1 MTHHYS
7 HVDEGE
13 KRVAATRVFDV
24 ITGGKGGIQGG
35 PPPRRMTRRSVR
47 TQKTPRA
54 RGLRSE
60 VPPGFEPGMVV
71 LLTTRGWY
79 RNKVLETLAKGFRA
93 ARQRLTGVAELND
106 EVIDEALRDVRL
118 SLLEGDVE
126 FRVVKRF
133 LERVKEQARGK
144 QVELRAKSAEYG
156 TKSITPEQAFIAIC
170 QDELVKMMG
179 PVETELKWAKKGPT
193 GIMMCGL
200 QGSGKTTTVG
210 KLARWLE
217 KTHKKKPMLVAAD
230 IYRPA
235 AVEQLKTLGRQLDM
249 PVYSA
254 EGKDPVTICREA
266 NNEAAAQGCD
276 VVIFDTAGRLAIDEP
291 LMQELDDINKA
302 VTPANIFLVLD
313 AMTGQDAVNVAE
325 TFNKRLDIDGVI
337 MTKLDGD
344 ARGGAALSVKEITGK
359 PIKFLG
365 IGEQLDKLEEFRP
378 EGLAS
383 RILGMGDIVGL
394 VKDFEQVVDAEKA
407 EEDALRMLKG
417 KFDMQDFL
425 EQIRLI
431 QKMGSL
437 KDLFE
442 KLPFFGGGLPEG
454 VNLDDR
460 ELVKIEAMISS
471 MTYEE
476 RLNPQVFVAT
486 SWEDY
491 STTAGRQAKR
501 RRADFHP
508 GRVKRI
514 SKGSGRTETEVKE
527 LLQKFAQMRQ
537 MMVQLGA
544 STGLMGKI
552 PGMKQ
557 FGQMKKL
564 ANMDINALMAAG
576 GGMPDMSAL
585 GAGGGMPNIPGMPG
599 MPGNVPGM
607 PKGFTPP
614 GTKGAAVGVQ
624 AARERQKSRDK
635 RKAEK
640 AARKKNRR

>member
-1 MTHHYS
+1 M
-7 HVDEGE
+7 
-13 KRVAATRVFDV
+13 
-24 ITGGKGGIQGG
+24 
-35 PPPRRMTRRSVR
+35 
-47 TQKTPRA
+47 
-54 RGLRSE
+54 
-60 VPPGFEPGMVV
+60 
-71 LLTTRGWY
+71 
-79 RNKVLETLAKGFRA
+79 LETLSKGFRA
-93 ARQRLTGVAELND
+93 ARQRLTGVAELTDDLID
-106 EVIDEALRDVRL
+106 EVLRDVRL

-133 LERVKEQARGK
+133 LDRVREAARGK
-144 QVELRAKSAEYG
+144 QIELRAKSQEYG
-156 TKSITPEQAFIAIC
+156 SKSITPEQAFVAIA

-179 PVETELKWAKKGPT
+179 PVDTDLKWAKKGAT
-193 GIMMCGL
+193 GFMVVGL

-210 KLARWLE
+210 KLARYLE
-217 KTHKKKPMLVAAD
+217 KTHGKKPMLVAAD
-230 IYRPA
+230 VYRPA
-235 AVEQLKTLGRQLDM
+235 AVEQLKTLGRQLSM
-249 PVYSA
+249 PVFSVD
-254 EGKDPVTICREA
+254 GSKDPVAICKEA
-266 NNEAAAQGCD
+266 NQAANQQGCD

-291 LMQELDDINKA
+291 LMQELDDIDKA

-325 TFNKRLDIDGVI
+325 TFNKRLNLDGVI

-365 IGEQLDKLEEFRP
+365 MGESLDKLEEFRP

-437 KDLFE
+437 KDLFA
-442 KLPFFGGGLPEG
+442 KLPFFSGGMPEG

-460 ELVKIEAMISS
+460 ELTKIEAMISS
-471 MTYEE
+471 MTIEE
-476 RLNPQVFVAT
+476 RVDPQVFVAT
-486 SWEDY
+486 TWEDFA
-491 STTAGRQAKR
+491 TTAGKQAKR

-508 GRVKRI
+508 SRVKRI
-514 SKGSGRTETEVKE
+514 AKGSGRTEVEVKE

-552 PGMKQ
+552 PGLKQ

-564 ANMDINALMAAG
+564 ANMDIGAPM
-576 GGMPDMSAL
+576 
-585 GAGGGMPNIPGMPG
+585 GAGGGLPEGLLGPGGMPNMPNMPG
-599 MPGNVPGM
+599 LPTGNLPGL
-607 PKGFTPP
+607 PKGYNPP
-614 GTKGAAVGVQ
+614 GTKGSVGQVR
-624 AARERQKSRDK
+624 ASDRQKSRDK

-640 AARKKNRR
+640 AARKKSRR

>member
-1 MTHHYS
+1 M
-7 HVDEGE
+7 
-13 KRVAATRVFDV
+13 
-24 ITGGKGGIQGG
+24 
-35 PPPRRMTRRSVR
+35 
-47 TQKTPRA
+47 
-54 RGLRSE
+54 
-60 VPPGFEPGMVV
+60 
-71 LLTTRGWY
+71 
-79 RNKVLETLAKGFRA
+79 LETLAKGFKA
-93 ARQRLTGVAELND
+93 ARQRLTGVAELTD
-106 EVIDEALRDVRL
+106 DVIEDALRDVRL

-133 LERVKEQARGK
+133 LERVRESSRGK
-144 QVELRAKSAEYG
+144 QIELRAKSKEYG

-179 PVETELKWAKKGPT
+179 PVDTELRWAKKGPT
-193 GIMMCGL
+193 GIMMVGL
-200 QGSGKTTTVG
+200 QGSGKTTSVG

-217 KTHKKKPMLVAAD
+217 KSHKKKPLLVAAD

-249 PVYSA
+249 PVWSM

-266 NNEAAAQGCD
+266 AAEAARLGSD
-276 VVIFDTAGRLAIDEP
+276 VIIYDTAGRLAIDEP
-291 LMQELDDINKA
+291 LMQELEDIDKA
-302 VTPANIFLVLD
+302 ATPANIFLVLD
-313 AMTGQDAVNVAE
+313 AMTGQDAVNVAD
-325 TFNKRLDIDGVI
+325 TFNTRLNLDGVI

-365 IGEQLDKLEEFRP
+365 MGESLDKLEEFRP

-460 ELVKIEAMISS
+460 ELTKIEAMISS
-471 MTYEE
+471 MTREE
-476 RLNPQVFVAT
+476 RTNPQVFVT
-486 SWEDY
+486 TTWEDFM
-491 STTAGRQAKR
+491 STSGKNAKR
-501 RRADFHP
+501 RRADFDP
-508 GRVKRI
+508 GRVKRV
-514 SKGSGRTETEVKE
+514 SRGSGRSEQEVKE

-552 PGMKQ
+552 PGFKQ
-557 FGQMKKL
+557 FSQMKKL
-564 ANMDINALMAAG
+564 ANMDLNALMAAG
-576 GGMPDMSAL
+576 GGLPPGL
-585 GAGGGMPNIPGMPG
+585 GEGAGMPNMPTMPG
-599 MPGNVPGM
+599 VPAGNVPGL
-607 PKGFTPP
+607 PKGYTPP
-614 GTKGAAVGVQ
+614 GTKSLVGQ
-624 AARERQKSRDK
+624 QRAGEKQKAKDK

>member
-1 MTHHYS
+1 M
-7 HVDEGE
+7 
-13 KRVAATRVFDV
+13 
-24 ITGGKGGIQGG
+24 
-35 PPPRRMTRRSVR
+35 
-47 TQKTPRA
+47 
-54 RGLRSE
+54 
-60 VPPGFEPGMVV
+60 
-71 LLTTRGWY
+71 
-79 RNKVLETLAKGFRA
+79 LETLAKGFRA

-106 EVIDEALRDVRL
+106 DVIDEALRDVRL

-126 FRVVKRF
+126 FTVVKRF
-133 LERVKEQARGK
+133 LERVREAARGK
-144 QVELRAKSAEYG
+144 QVELRAKSKEYG
-156 TKSITPEQAFIAIC
+156 NKSITPEQAFIAIC
-170 QDELVKMMG
+170 QDELTKMMG
-179 PVETELKWAKKGPT
+179 PVDTDLHWAKNAPT

-200 QGSGKTTTVG
+200 QGAGKTTTVG

-217 KTHKKKPMLVAAD
+217 KNHNKKPMLVAAD
-230 IYRPA
+230 VYRPA
-235 AVEQLKTLGRQLDM
+235 AIEQLKTLGRQLSM
-249 PVYSA
+249 PVFSI
-254 EGKDPVTICREA
+254 EGSKDPVKICRDA
-266 NNEAAAQGCD
+266 NEAAALQGCD

-291 LMQELDDINKA
+291 LMQELDDIDKA
-302 VTPANIFLVLD
+302 VHPSNIFLVLD
-313 AMTGQDAVNVAE
+313 AMTGQDAVNVAD
-325 TFNKRLDIDGVI
+325 TFNKRLDITGVI

-365 IGEQLDKLEEFRP
+365 MGEQLDKLEEFRP

-437 KDLFE
+437 KDLFA
-442 KLPFFGGGLPEG
+442 KLPMMGQLPEG

-460 ELVKIEAMISS
+460 ELTKIEAMISS
-471 MTYEE
+471 MTIEE
-476 RLNPQVFVAT
+476 RIDPQVFVAT
-486 SWEDY
+486 TWEEFA
-491 STTAGRQAKR
+491 TTGGKQSKR

-514 SKGSGRTETEVKE
+514 AKGSGRTEVEVKE

-552 PGMKQ
+552 PGLKQ

-564 ANMDINALMAAG
+564 ANMDIGALM
-576 GGMPDMSAL
+576 
-585 GAGGGMPNIPGMPG
+585 GAGGGLPEGFAMPG
-599 MPGNVPGM
+599 MPGLPGGLPGNIPGM

-614 GTKGAAVGVQ
+614 GSKGVVGQVRSSDRQ
-624 AARERQKSRDK
+624 KAREK
-635 RKAEK
+635 RKNEK
-640 AARKKNRR
+640 AARKKSRR

>member
-1 MTHHYS
+1 
-7 HVDEGE
+7 
-13 KRVAATRVFDV
+13 
-24 ITGGKGGIQGG
+24 
-35 PPPRRMTRRSVR
+35 
-47 TQKTPRA
+47 
-54 RGLRSE
+54 
-60 VPPGFEPGMVV
+60 
-71 LLTTRGWY
+71 
-79 RNKVLETLAKGFRA
+79 
-93 ARQRLTGVAELND
+93 LTGVAELTD
-106 EVIDEALRDVRL
+106 DVIDEALRDVRL

-133 LERVKEQARGK
+133 LERVKEAARGK
-144 QVELRAKSAEYG
+144 QVELRAKSEEYG
-156 TKSITPEQAFIAIC
+156 TKKITAEQAFVAIC

-179 PVETELKWAKKGPT
+179 PVDTDLKWAKKGAT

-217 KTHKKKPMLVAAD
+217 KTHKKKPLLVAAD

-249 PVYSA
+249 PVFSA

-266 NNEAAAQGCD
+266 NNAAMQQGRD
-276 VVIFDTAGRLAIDEP
+276 VVIYDTAGRLAIDEP
-291 LMQELDDINKA
+291 LMQELEDIDKA
-302 VTPANIFLVLD
+302 ASPANIFLVLD
-313 AMTGQDAVNVAE
+313 AMTGQDAVNVAD
-325 TFNKRLDIDGVI
+325 TFNKRLALDGVI

-471 MTYEE
+471 MTREE
-476 RLNPQVFVAT
+476 RTNPQVFVST
-486 SWEDY
+486 SWEEFA
-491 STTAGRQAKR
+491 TTSGKNAKR

-508 GRVKRI
+508 SRVKRI
-514 SKGSGRTETEVKE
+514 ASGSGRKENEVKE

-557 FGQMKKL
+557 FQQMKRL
-564 ANMDINALMAAG
+564 ANMDLNALMGAG
-576 GGMPDMSAL
+576 GDGAAL
-585 GAGGGMPNIPGMPG
+585 GGGVGGMPNMPAMPGVPTGNIPGL
-599 MPGNVPGM
+599 
-607 PKGFTPP
+607 PKGYTPP
-614 GTKGAAVGVQ
+614 GTKGLVG
-624 AARERQKSRDK
+624 APRTNDKQKARDK

>member
-1 MTHHYS
+1 
-7 HVDEGE
+7 
-13 KRVAATRVFDV
+13 
-24 ITGGKGGIQGG
+24 
-35 PPPRRMTRRSVR
+35 
-47 TQKTPRA
+47 
-54 RGLRSE
+54 
-60 VPPGFEPGMVV
+60 
-71 LLTTRGWY
+71 
-79 RNKVLETLAKGFRA
+79 VLETLAKGFRA
-93 ARQRLTGVAELND
+93 ARQRLTGVAELTD
-106 EVIDEALRDVRL
+106 DVIEDALRDVRL

-126 FRVVKRF
+126 FKVVKRF
-133 LERVKEQARGK
+133 LERVREAARGK
-144 QVELRAKSAEYG
+144 EIELRAKSKEYG
-156 TKSITPEQAFIAIC
+156 TRTITPEQAFIAIC
-170 QDELVKMMG
+170 QEELTKMMG
-179 PVETELKWAKKGPT
+179 PVDTELKWAKKGAT
-193 GIMMCGL
+193 GFMVVGL
-200 QGSGKTTTVG
+200 QGSGKTTSVG
-210 KLARWLE
+210 KLARFLE
-217 KTHKKKPMLVAAD
+217 KTHGKKPMLVAAD

-235 AVEQLKTLGRQLDM
+235 AVEQLKTLGRQLSM
-249 PVYSA
+249 PVFSA
-254 EGKDPVTICREA
+254 EGKDPIAICKEG
-266 NNEAAAQGCD
+266 NERAALEGCD

-291 LMQELDDINKA
+291 LMQELEDIDKA
-302 VTPANIFLVLD
+302 VQPSNIFLVLD
-313 AMTGQDAVNVAE
+313 AMTGQDAVNVAD
-325 TFNKRLDIDGVI
+325 TFNKRLNLDGVI

-365 IGEQLDKLEEFRP
+365 MGEQLDKLEEFRP

-425 EQIRLI
+425 EQIKMI

-442 KLPFFGGGLPEG
+442 KLPFFNGGLPEG

-471 MTYEE
+471 MTQEE

-486 SWEDY
+486 TWEEFM
-491 STTAGRQAKR
+491 STSGRNAKR
-501 RRADFHP
+501 RRADFDP
-508 GRVKRI
+508 GRVRRV
-514 SKGSGRTETEVKE
+514 SKGSGRTEVEVKE

-552 PGMKQ
+552 PGFKQ
-557 FGQMKKL
+557 FSQMKKL
-564 ANMDINALMAAG
+564 ANMDINALMSAG
-576 GGMPDMSAL
+576 GGMGD
-585 GAGGGMPNIPGMPG
+585 GMPG
-599 MPGNVPGM
+599 MPNMPGMPGLPVGNMPGM
-607 PKGFTPP
+607 PKGYTPP
-614 GTKGAAVGVQ
+614 GSKGVVGQVR
-624 AARERQKSRDK
+624 ASDKAKSRDK

>member
-1 MTHHYS
+1 M
-7 HVDEGE
+7 
-13 KRVAATRVFDV
+13 
-24 ITGGKGGIQGG
+24 
-35 PPPRRMTRRSVR
+35 
-47 TQKTPRA
+47 
-54 RGLRSE
+54 
-60 VPPGFEPGMVV
+60 
-71 LLTTRGWY
+71 
-79 RNKVLETLAKGFRA
+79 LETLAKGFRA
-93 ARQRLTGVAELND
+93 ARQRLTGVAELTD
-106 EVIDEALRDVRL
+106 DVIDEALRDVRL

-133 LERVKEQARGK
+133 LDRVREAARGK
-144 QVELRAKSAEYG
+144 QVELRAKSQEYG
-156 TKSITPEQAFIAIC
+156 TKTITPEQAFVAIA

-179 PVETELKWAKKGPT
+179 PVDTELSWAKNAPT

-200 QGSGKTTTVG
+200 QGSGKTTTTG

-217 KTHKKKPMLVAAD
+217 KTHNKKPMLVAAD
-230 IYRPA
+230 VYRPA
-235 AVEQLKTLGRQLDM
+235 AIEQLKTLGRQLSM
-249 PVYSA
+249 PVFSL
-254 EGKDPVTICREA
+254 EGSKDPVTICKEA
-266 NNEAAAQGCD
+266 NEAAAAQGCD
-276 VVIFDTAGRLAIDEP
+276 VVIFDTAGRLAIDEA
-291 LMQELDDINKA
+291 LMQELDDIDKA
-302 VTPANIFLVLD
+302 VRPKNIFLVLD

-325 TFNKRLDIDGVI
+325 TFNKRLDLTGVI

-365 IGEQLDKLEEFRP
+365 MGESLDKLEEFRP

-442 KLPFFGGGLPEG
+442 KLPFFSGGMPEG

-460 ELVKIEAMISS
+460 ELTKIEAMISS
-471 MTYEE
+471 MTLEE
-476 RLNPQVFVAT
+476 RVDPQVFVAT
-486 SWEDY
+486 TWEDFA
-491 STTAGRQAKR
+491 TTAGKQAKR

-514 SKGSGRTETEVKE
+514 AAGSGRSETEVKE

-552 PGMKQ
+552 PGFKQ
-557 FGQMKKL
+557 FSQMKKL
-564 ANMDINALMAAG
+564 ANMDIGALM
-576 GGMPDMSAL
+576 
-585 GAGGGMPNIPGMPG
+585 GAGGGLPEGMAMPAGMPNMPNLPGLPT
-599 MPGNVPGM
+599 GNVPGL
-607 PKGFTPP
+607 PKGYTPP
-614 GTKGAAVGVQ
+614 GSKGVVGQVR
-624 AARERQKSRDK
+624 ASDRQKARDK

>member
-1 MTHHYS
+1 M
-7 HVDEGE
+7 
-13 KRVAATRVFDV
+13 
-24 ITGGKGGIQGG
+24 
-35 PPPRRMTRRSVR
+35 
-47 TQKTPRA
+47 
-54 RGLRSE
+54 
-60 VPPGFEPGMVV
+60 
-71 LLTTRGWY
+71 
-79 RNKVLETLAKGFRA
+79 LETLAKGFRA
-93 ARQRLTGVAELND
+93 ARQRLTGVAELTD
-106 EVIDEALRDVRL
+106 DVIDEALRDVRL

-133 LERVKEQARGK
+133 LDRVREAARGK
-144 QVELRAKSAEYG
+144 QVELRAKSQEYG
-156 TKSITPEQAFIAIC
+156 TKSITPEQAFVAIA
-170 QDELVKMMG
+170 QDELIKMMG
-179 PVETELKWAKKGPT
+179 PVDTELKWAKKGPT

-200 QGSGKTTTVG
+200 QGSGKTTTTG

-217 KTHKKKPMLVAAD
+217 KTQGKKPMLVAAD
-230 IYRPA
+230 VYRPA
-235 AVEQLKTLGRQLDM
+235 AIEQLKTLGRQLDM
-249 PVYSA
+249 PVFSL
-254 EGKDPVTICREA
+254 EGSKDPVKICKEA
-266 NNEAAAQGCD
+266 NEAAAQQGRD
-276 VVIFDTAGRLAIDEP
+276 VVIYDTAGRLAIDEA
-291 LMQELDDINKA
+291 LMQELDDIDKA
-302 VTPANIFLVLD
+302 AQPANIFLVLD

-325 TFNKRLDIDGVI
+325 TFNKRLDLTGVI

-365 IGEQLDKLEEFRP
+365 MGESLDKLEEFRP

-471 MTYEE
+471 MTIEE
-476 RLNPQVFVAT
+476 RVDPQVFVAT
-486 SWEDY
+486 TWEDFA
-491 STTAGRQAKR
+491 TTAGKQAKR

-514 SKGSGRTETEVKE
+514 ATGSGRTENEVKE

-552 PGMKQ
+552 PGFKQ
-557 FGQMKKL
+557 FSQMKKL
-564 ANMDINALMAAG
+564 ANMDIGALM
-576 GGMPDMSAL
+576 
-585 GAGGGMPNIPGMPG
+585 GAGGGMPEGMAMPAGMPN
-599 MPGNVPGM
+599 MPNLPGLPMGNVPGL
-607 PKGFTPP
+607 PKGYTPP
-614 GTKGAAVGVQ
+614 GSKGVVGQVR
-624 AARERQKSRDK
+624 ASDRQKARDK

>member
-1 MTHHYS
+1 
-7 HVDEGE
+7 
-13 KRVAATRVFDV
+13 
-24 ITGGKGGIQGG
+24 
-35 PPPRRMTRRSVR
+35 
-47 TQKTPRA
+47 
-54 RGLRSE
+54 
-60 VPPGFEPGMVV
+60 
-71 LLTTRGWY
+71 
-79 RNKVLETLAKGFRA
+79 VLETLAKGFRA
-93 ARQRLTGVAELND
+93 ARQRLTGVGELTD
-106 EVIDEALRDVRL
+106 DVIDEALRDVRL

-133 LERVKEQARGK
+133 LERVKESARGK
-144 QVELRAKSAEYG
+144 SVELRAKSQEYG
-156 TKSITPEQAFIAIC
+156 SKTITPEQAFIAIC

-179 PVETELKWAKKGPT
+179 PVDTELKWAKKGPT

-230 IYRPA
+230 VYRPA
-235 AVEQLKTLGRQLDM
+235 AIDQLKTLGKQLEM
-249 PVYSA
+249 PVFSID
-254 EGKDPVTICREA
+254 GSQDPVTICREA
-266 NNEAAAQGCD
+266 NQAAAAKGCD

-291 LMQELDDINKA
+291 LMQELEDIDKA
-302 VTPANIFLVLD
+302 VTPANIYLVLD

-325 TFNKRLDIDGVI
+325 TFNKRLNLDGVI

-365 IGEQLDKLEEFRP
+365 MGETLDKLEEFRP

-471 MTYEE
+471 MTVEE
-476 RLNPQVFVAT
+476 RIDPQVFVET
-486 SWEDY
+486 SWEDFA
-491 STTAGRQAKR
+491 TTAGKQAKR

-514 SKGSGRTETEVKE
+514 AKGSGRSETEVKE

-552 PGMKQ
+552 PGFKQ
-557 FGQMKKL
+557 FQQMKRL
-564 ANMDINALMAAG
+564 ANMDINALMSAG
-576 GGMPDMSAL
+576 GGLPAGL
-585 GAGGGMPNIPGMPG
+585 GEGGAGGMPNMPAMPGIPTGNIPGL
-599 MPGNVPGM
+599 
-607 PKGFTPP
+607 PKGYTPP
-614 GTKGAAVGVQ
+614 GTRGAVGQ
-624 AARERQKSRDK
+624 PRHADRQKARDK

>member
-1 MTHHYS
+1 
-7 HVDEGE
+7 
-13 KRVAATRVFDV
+13 
-24 ITGGKGGIQGG
+24 
-35 PPPRRMTRRSVR
+35 
-47 TQKTPRA
+47 
-54 RGLRSE
+54 
-60 VPPGFEPGMVV
+60 
-71 LLTTRGWY
+71 
-79 RNKVLETLAKGFRA
+79 VLETLTKGFRA
-93 ARQRLTGVAELND
+93 ARQRLTGVAELDDN
-106 EVIDEALRDVRL
+106 VIDEALRDVRL

-133 LERVKEQARGK
+133 LERVKEAARGK
-144 QVELRAKSAEYG
+144 QVELRAKSQEYG
-156 TKSITPEQAFIAIC
+156 VKTITPEQAFIAIC

-179 PVETELKWAKKGPT
+179 PVDTELRWAKKGAT

-217 KTHKKKPMLVAAD
+217 KTHQKKPMLVAAD

-249 PVYSA
+249 PVFSA
-254 EGKDPVTICREA
+254 DGKDPVAICREA
-266 NNEAAAQGCD
+266 VTAAATAGRD
-276 VVIFDTAGRLAIDEP
+276 VLIFDTAGRLAIDEP
-291 LMQELDDINKA
+291 LMQELEDIDKA

-325 TFNKRLDIDGVI
+325 TFNKRLNLDGVI

-365 IGEQLDKLEEFRP
+365 MGETLDKLEEFRP

-425 EQIRLI
+425 DQIRLI

-442 KLPFFGGGLPEG
+442 KIPGLGGGALPEG
-454 VNLDDR
+454 VSLDDR

-471 MTYEE
+471 MTREE
-476 RLNPQVFVAT
+476 RTNPQVFVAT
-486 SWEDY
+486 TWEEFA
-491 STTAGRQAKR
+491 TTAGSKAKR

-508 GRVKRI
+508 TRVKRI
-514 SKGSGRTETEVKE
+514 AKGSGRGEHEVKE
-527 LLQKFAQMRQ
+527 LLQKFASMRQ

-552 PGMKQ
+552 PGFKQ
-557 FGQMKKL
+557 FQQMKRLK
-564 ANMDINALMAAG
+564 NMDLNALMGADG
-576 GGMPDMSAL
+576 GGGGLL
-585 GAGGGMPNIPGMPG
+585 GAGAGMPNMPAMPG
-599 MPGNVPGM
+599 VPTGNVPGL
-607 PKGFTPP
+607 PKGYTPP
-614 GTKGAAVGVQ
+614 GTKSVVGQ
-624 AARERQKSRDK
+624 QRNNDKQKARDK

>member
-1 MTHHYS
+1 M
-7 HVDEGE
+7 
-13 KRVAATRVFDV
+13 
-24 ITGGKGGIQGG
+24 
-35 PPPRRMTRRSVR
+35 
-47 TQKTPRA
+47 
-54 RGLRSE
+54 
-60 VPPGFEPGMVV
+60 
-71 LLTTRGWY
+71 
-79 RNKVLETLAKGFRA
+79 LETLAKGFKS
-93 ARQRLTGVAELND
+93 ARQRLTGVAELTD

-133 LERVKEQARGK
+133 MERVREAARGK
-144 QVELRAKSAEYG
+144 EVELRAKSKEYG
-156 TKSITPEQAFIAIC
+156 AKTITPEQAFVAIC
-170 QDELVKMMG
+170 QDELIKMMG
-179 PVETELKWAKKGPT
+179 PVDTELKWAKKGPT

-200 QGSGKTTTVG
+200 QGSGKTTSCG

-217 KTHKKKPMLVAAD
+217 KTHKKKTLLVAAD

-235 AVEQLKTLGRQLDM
+235 AVEQLKTLGRQLGM
-249 PVYSA
+249 PVWSM

-266 NNEAAAQGCD
+266 AAKAAQEGCD
-276 VVIFDTAGRLAIDEP
+276 VIIYDTAGRLAIDEP
-291 LMQELDDINKA
+291 LMQELEDIDKA
-302 VTPANIFLVLD
+302 AMPANIFLVLD
-313 AMTGQDAVNVAE
+313 SMTGQDATNVAE
-325 TFNKRLDIDGVI
+325 TFTKRLNLDGVI

-365 IGEQLDKLEEFRP
+365 MGEQLDKLEEFRP

-425 EQIRLI
+425 EQIKLI

-442 KLPFFGGGLPEG
+442 KLPFFGGALPEG

-460 ELVKIEAMISS
+460 ELTKIEAMISS
-471 MTYEE
+471 MTFEE
-476 RLNPQVFVAT
+476 RMNPQVFVST
-486 SWEDY
+486 SWEDFT
-491 STTAGRQAKR
+491 STAGRAAKR

-514 SKGSGRTETEVKE
+514 AAGSGRKDQEVKD

-552 PGMKQ
+552 PGFKQ
-557 FGQMKKL
+557 FSQMKKL
-564 ANMDINALMAAG
+564 ANMDINSLMAG
-576 GGMPDMSAL
+576 GGMPPGME
-585 GAGGGMPNIPGMPG
+585 GAMPGMPG
-599 MPGNVPGM
+599 MPGGGNIPGM

-614 GTKGAAVGVQ
+614 GSKGAVPGAPRPQ
-624 AARERQKSRDK
+624 DRAKAIAK

>member
-1 MTHHYS
+1 M
-7 HVDEGE
+7 
-13 KRVAATRVFDV
+13 
-24 ITGGKGGIQGG
+24 
-35 PPPRRMTRRSVR
+35 
-47 TQKTPRA
+47 
-54 RGLRSE
+54 
-60 VPPGFEPGMVV
+60 
-71 LLTTRGWY
+71 
-79 RNKVLETLAKGFRA
+79 LETLAKGFRS
-93 ARQRLTGVAELND
+93 ARQRLTGVAELSD
-106 EVIDEALRDVRL
+106 DIIDEALRDVRL

-126 FRVVKRF
+126 FSVVKRF

-156 TKSITPEQAFIAIC
+156 VKTITPEQAFVAIC
-170 QDELVKMMG
+170 QDELIKMMG
-179 PVETELKWAKKGPT
+179 PVDTDFKWAKKGAT

-210 KLARWLE
+210 KLARYLE

-235 AVEQLKTLGRQLDM
+235 AVEQLKTLGRQLDV
-249 PVYSA
+249 PVFSI
-254 EGKDPVTICREA
+254 EGAKDPVKICIEA
-266 NNEAAAQGCD
+266 NNAAAAQGCD

-291 LMQELDDINKA
+291 LMQELEDIDRA

-325 TFNKRLDIDGVI
+325 AFNKRLNLDGVI

-344 ARGGAALSVKEITGK
+344 ARGGAALSVKEKTGK

-365 IGEQLDKLEEFRP
+365 MGEQLDKLEEFRP

-442 KLPFFGGGLPEG
+442 KLPFFNGGLPEG

-471 MTYEE
+471 MTREE
-476 RLNPQVFVAT
+476 RLNPQVFVST
-486 SWEDY
+486 SWEDFA
-491 STTAGRQAKR
+491 TTAGKMAKR

-514 SKGSGRTETEVKE
+514 SKGSGRSENEVKE

-552 PGMKQ
+552 PGFKQ
-557 FGQMKKL
+557 FSQMKKL
-564 ANMDINALMAAG
+564 AGMDINALMQAG
-576 GGMPDMSAL
+576 GGLPPELAQAA
-585 GAGGGMPNIPGMPG
+585 AGLPGGMPG
-599 MPGNVPGM
+599 MPPGGIPGM

-614 GTKGAAVGVQ
+614 GTKALVGQQ
-624 AARERQKSRDK
+624 ANRDKQKARDK

-640 AARKKNRR
+640 MARKKNRR